1 MPSFYKM
8 GVQGP
13 SSPKQGRSRRR
24 DASVRNHMIWA
35 SDVASFSPDDLDSL
49 ALWLKADAGIT
60 KDGSNRVSAWA
71 SQVGSYSVTQ
81 GTGSKQPLYVA
92 SQINS
97 LPIIRFLTNDFM
109 QKTSSVFNGDASL
122 PMTVAVVLKIAA
134 AAAAGT
140 DTQHAFGIGGAETQG
155 ENALV
160 WTGKADDA
168 LATFKLSSTKL
179 DPTSV
184 SDGDIAVATTKLLM
198 YEIHANGECNLWVD
212 RDLVKTSTVA
222 TDGTL
227 SSIARVGGWGTKAPD
242 MDLAEMCV
250 WQGIIPGAQKQNF
263 FTYINDRWGIL

>member
-1 MPSFYKM
+1 MRLKPIGLA
-8 GVQGP
+8 GVKPGYT
-13 SSPKQGRSRRR
+13 SHGRARRR
-24 DASVRNHMIWA
+24 ASTLRTTDAADVRVFTPN
-35 SDVASFSPDDLDSL
+35 SLDSL
-49 ALWLKADAGIT
+49 VLWLKADAGIT
-60 KDGSNRVSAWA
+60 KSENRVSAWA
-71 SQVGSYSVTQ
+71 DQSSASTDMTQ
-81 GTGSKQPLYVA
+81 GTASKQPLYVA

-198 YEIHANGECNLWVD
+198 YEISADGMCNLWVD
-212 RDLVKTSTVA
+212 RDKVISNTAIA

-242 MDLAEMCV
+242 MDLGELCV
-250 WQGIIPGAQKQNF
+250 WQGVIKSDDKQNF
-263 FTYINDRWGIL
+263 FSYINSRWGIL

>member
-1 MPSFYKM
+1 MPKFKKFGVSSQHRPSFRRKTRD
-8 GVQGP
+8 
-13 SSPKQGRSRRR
+13 KSR
-24 DASVRNHMIWA
+24 DLHVTYA
-35 SDVASFSPDDLDSL
+35 SDVRVFSPDDLDSL
-49 ALWLKADAGIT
+49 VLWLKADAGIT
-60 KDGSNRVSAWA
+60 KSENRVSAWTDQSSA
-71 SQVGSYSVTQ
+71 DTDMVQ
-81 GTGSKQPLYVA
+81 GTASKQPLYVA

-97 LPIIRFLTNDFM
+97 LPIIRFLTNDYL

-160 WTGKADDA
+160 WTGKGDDA

-184 SDGDIAVATTKLLM
+184 SDGDIAVNTSKLLM
-198 YEIHANGECNLWVD
+198 YEIHANGECNLWVN
-212 RDLVKTSTVA
+212 RERVKTSTVA

-250 WQGIIPGAQKQNF
+250 WQGVIAPADKQNF
-263 FTYINDRWGIL
+263 FTYIHNKWGIL